1 MCIYEKD
8 SILIMDG
15 WKGCINKFERI
26 GSTCKKKKKKKL
38 SYIVE
43 YMVDSQSAPIHLS
56 ILSITVNYT
65 QQLLQKPTNFTF
77 YSP

>member
-1 MCIYEKD
+1 
-8 SILIMDG
+8 MDG
-15 WKGCINKFERI
+15 KDV
-26 GSTCKKKKKKKL
+26 STNLRGLDQRAKRKKKKL

-56 ILSITVNYT
+56 ILSITMNYT